1 LQTTLLTLGIALI
14 LALVTALVGPAF
26 VDWGRFR
33 THFEAQASRLA
44 GQPVRISGAID
55 VRLLPIPTVRLQ
67 GIDVGPRDAR
77 AALSAREIDA
87 QLSLPSLM
95 RGQLRATVLRIDAP
109 RFALQRDARGRVS
122 GPPLAASEV
131 TIDRI
136 VVHEGRIQVADAT
149 SATAS
154 VLDHW
159 SFDGDV
165 RAPIGPIRGEGA
177 FVVDDQTYNYRI
189 LTSGGADGS
198 IKLRLGVDPAD
209 RPLTIESE
217 GTLSFED
224 GAPHYDGSL
233 KLARPAGL
241 ALSSGQ
247 TVASDPWQVSSK
259 LKVDAS
265 AALFDQVDF
274 QYGPDERAVH
284 LTGTADLQ
292 FGRRARINAVL
303 AARQIDLDRALAVTD
318 PAARR
323 PAATLRGLLETL
335 GGVRLPLP
343 LTLGVGIDAVT
354 LGGGLV
360 QSVRADLGADANAVS
375 IDTLEFRAPGY
386 AQVRLS
392 GRLDA
397 ARWEFAGPI
406 ALDAPDPKTLLA
418 WLDGITLPNRP
429 IGALAL
435 RADVSLSRA
444 RLAVDQ
450 VKATYDR
457 KNYAGRIAYRF
468 ATASEPARLD
478 VGVTASQF
486 DADGAIALAQL
497 FSAGA
502 DSTGAAFD
510 WPGEIGIAADL
521 GRATLAGIEAK
532 DASARLEL
540 DRAGLRIES
549 LSVAD
554 FGGAALTAAGRID
567 TPGKPSGGTLNL
579 DLDVERIDGLV
590 ALAALAS
597 PEAADWLRANAT
609 RWLPSK
615 LDAAITLEP
624 TPSGGTKS
632 LGKAKVTGTARGIAL
647 ALTGQG
653 LGDLTDPRHA
663 DIHLEGR
670 FQSDDGALL
679 TALGLEGLAGE
690 NRAGSLIWTLDG
702 PAAGGMA
709 VNAKLSG
716 PGLEARADGKVRLAD
731 IGLQGNGT
739 AMFAAV
745 DVPGL
750 RRPAPFPLSM
760 RARLAIDGPEIA
772 FTELDGKAGPSTMRG
787 HGKFVLGE
795 PLRIDAN
802 LTADQVDVPAIIG
815 SAIGMPSQASAT
827 ADWPS
832 EPFQPWSRI
841 AGRIA
846 LQAQQAVLTPSLSAT
861 NVRGNLALAP
871 GDIAFEGLSGA
882 IGGGALSADLRFH
895 AAPGGLSLHSRM
907 SVANANLSA
916 LLQGGASSPLSGR
929 ISGKLDMD
937 GTASNPSAL
946 LASLTGSGSVSFE
959 NAQIAGIDP
968 KAIEIASRAF
978 ERGTAVTPARIADVV
993 GRMMERGS
1001 LGLPWATA
1009 PLTVTAGRIRLG
1021 KLVTPS
1027 QSNELAAGG
1036 SFDLLD
1042 STLDARLTLSAATEA
1057 GQRPEVSVV
1066 WKGPVGAIG
1075 RTLDVSALTN
1085 FLALRSADRET
1096 KQIEAAQRAAKQ
1108 LEKLNRPGSGQQPGS
1123 GQAPLAPRNPPSGQ
1137 DTNRSDANGPDAN
1150 RSDVRAN
1157 LPVEPVQPQTA
1168 PALPPPVTLTSPP
1181 GSSQVRPAP
1190 PFLAAPPLFTPQ

>member
-14 LALVTALVGPAF
+14 LALVTALVGPVF

-33 THFEAQASRLA
+33 TNFEAQASRLA
-44 GQPVRISGAID
+44 GQPVRISGQIN

-67 GIDVGPRDAR
+67 GIDVGPPAAK

-87 QLSLPSLM
+87 ELSLPSLM
-95 RGQLRATVLRIDAP
+95 RGQLRATVLRVDAP
-109 RFALQRDARGRVS
+109 RFALQRDAQGRVS
-122 GPPLAASEV
+122 GPPLVASDV

-136 VVHEGRIQVADAT
+136 VVHEGRIRVADAT
-149 SATAS
+149 TAAGN

-165 RAPIGPIRGEGA
+165 RAPNGPIRGEGA
-177 FVVDDQTYNYRI
+177 FVVEDQTYNYRI
-189 LTSGGADGS
+189 QTSRGSDGS

-209 RPLTIESE
+209 RPLSIESE

-292 FGRRARINAVL
+292 FGTRARINAVL
-303 AARQIDLDRALAVTD
+303 AARQIDLDRALVVTD

-323 PAATLRGLLETL
+323 PAATLHGLLETL
-335 GGVRLPLP
+335 GDVRLPLP
-343 LTLGVGIDAVT
+343 LTLGIGIDAVT

-360 QSVRADLGADANAVS
+360 QSVRADLSADANAVS

-418 WLDGITLPNRP
+418 WLDGIELPNRP
-429 IGALAL
+429 IGALGL

-444 RLAVDQ
+444 RLALDQ
-450 VKATYDR
+450 VKASYDR
-457 KNYAGRIAYRF
+457 KDYAGRIEYRF
-468 ATASEPARLD
+468 ATATEPARLD

-486 DADGAIALAQL
+486 DADGAIALARL

-502 DSTGAAFD
+502 GSTGAAFD

-521 GRATLAGIEAK
+521 GRATLAGVEAK

-540 DRAGLRIES
+540 DRSGLRIES
-549 LSVAD
+549 LTVAD

-567 TPGKPSGGTLNL
+567 TPAKPSGGTLKL

-590 ALAALAS
+590 AVAGLAF
-597 PEAADWLRANAT
+597 PEAADWLRANVIRA
-609 RWLPSK
+609 LPAK
-615 LDAAITLEP
+615 LDAAITIEP
-624 TPSGGTKS
+624 TPSGGVKS
-632 LGKAKVTGTARGIAL
+632 LGKVKMTGTARGIAL

-679 TALGLEGLAGE
+679 TALGLDGFARE

-702 PAAGGMA
+702 PAAGDMA

-731 IGLQGNGT
+731 VGLQGNGT
-739 AMFAAV
+739 AMLSAA
-745 DVPGL
+745 DVPAL

-760 RARLAIDGPEIA
+760 RARLAIDGPEIG
-772 FTELDGKAGPSTMRG
+772 FTELDGKVGPSTVRG
-787 HGKFVLGE
+787 QGKLVLSD
-795 PLRIDAN
+795 PLRVDAN
-802 LTADQVDVPAIIG
+802 LTADQVDVPAIIVG
-815 SAIGMPSQASAT
+815 VIGMPPQASAT

-832 EPFQPWSRI
+832 QPFQPWSKL

-846 LQAQQAVLTPSLSAT
+846 LRAQQAVLTPSLSAT
-861 NVRGNLALAP
+861 SVRGNLALAP
-871 GDIAFEGLSGA
+871 GDIAFEGLSGSIA
-882 IGGGALSADLRFH
+882 GGALSADLRFH
-895 AAPGGLSLHSRM
+895 GASGGLSLHSRM

-916 LLQGGASSPLSGR
+916 LLQSGASPPLSGR
-929 ISGKLDMD
+929 ISGKLEMD

-946 LASLTGSGSVSFE
+946 IASLSGAGSVSLE
-959 NAQIAGIDP
+959 NVQIAGIDP

-978 ERGTAVTPARIADVV
+978 ERGTAVTAARISDMV
-993 GRMMERGS
+993 GRMMEQGS
-1001 LGLPWATA
+1001 LGLPWVTA

-1027 QSNELAAGG
+1027 QINELAASG
-1036 SFDLLD
+1036 SFDLMD
-1042 STLDARLTLSAATEA
+1042 STLDARLTLSAMSEA

-1066 WKGPVGAIG
+1066 LKGPAGAVR
-1075 RTLDVSALTN
+1075 RTLDISVLTN
-1085 FLALRSADRET
+1085 FLTLRSADRET

-1108 LEKLNRPGSGQQPGS
+1108 LEKLNPSGAGQQPGS
-1123 GQAPLAPRNPPSGQ
+1123 AQAPAAPRNPPSGP
-1137 DTNRSDANGPDAN
+1137 DANRPDAN
-1150 RSDVRAN
+1150 RSDVRSN
-1157 LPVEPVQPQTA
+1157 LSIEPVQPHTA
-1168 PALPPPVTLTSPP
+1168 PALPPPVTLTRPP

-1190 PFLAAPPLFTPQ
+1190 PFLTAPPLFTPQ